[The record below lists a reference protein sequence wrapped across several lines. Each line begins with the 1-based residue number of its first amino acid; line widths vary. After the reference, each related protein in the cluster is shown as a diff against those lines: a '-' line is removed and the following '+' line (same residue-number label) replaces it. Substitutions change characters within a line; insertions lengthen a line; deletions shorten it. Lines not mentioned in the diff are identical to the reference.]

1 MELLPVSSTPQK
13 SPITYQPCISKLQN
27 LSFQIVFQDIRH
39 NIMAD
44 RLTQLQDAVDELALQ
59 FVASLV
65 WVNKHHDLVRVGK
78 NDVVRKETKNSEGAA
93 KVVEDVVL
101 VRAIIAHT
109 VTVDPLPED
118 QFKDGQLEL
127 ARDLILKEQQI
138 ESLISVLPGL
148 ETSEKD
154 QEETIQRLEQELK
167 EEESR
172 RKQALKEKEVVLE
185 KLESVIRSVKRP

>member
-1 MELLPVSSTPQK
+1 V
-13 SPITYQPCISKLQN
+13 C
-27 LSFQIVFQDIRH
+27 
-39 NIMAD
+39 
-44 RLTQLQDAVDELALQ
+44 
-59 FVASLV
+59 
-65 WVNKHHDLVRVGK
+65 
-78 NDVVRKETKNSEGAA
+78 
-93 KVVEDVVL
+93 
-101 VRAIIAHT
+101 AIIADT

>member
-1 MELLPVSSTPQK
+1 
-13 SPITYQPCISKLQN
+13 
-27 LSFQIVFQDIRH
+27 
-39 NIMAD
+39 MAD

-65 WVNKHHDLVRVGK
+65 WVNKHHDFVRVGK
-78 NDVVRKETKNSEGAA
+78 NDVVRKETKNGEGAA
-93 KVVEDVVL
+93 KVVEDVC
-101 VRAIIAHT
+101 AIIADT
-109 VTVDPLPED
+109 VIVVDPLPED

>member
-1 MELLPVSSTPQK
+1 
-13 SPITYQPCISKLQN
+13 
-27 LSFQIVFQDIRH
+27 
-39 NIMAD
+39 MAD

-65 WVNKHHDLVRVGK
+65 WVNKHHDFVRVGK
-78 NDVVRKETKNSEGAA
+78 NDVVRKETKNGEGAA
-93 KVVEDVVL
+93 KVVEDV
-101 VRAIIAHT
+101 
-109 VTVDPLPED
+109 VDPLPED

>member
-1 MELLPVSSTPQK
+1 MVCV
-13 SPITYQPCISKLQN
+13 IIS
-27 LSFQIVFQDIRH
+27 D
-39 NIMAD
+39 
-44 RLTQLQDAVDELALQ
+44 
-59 FVASLV
+59 
-65 WVNKHHDLVRVGK
+65 
-78 NDVVRKETKNSEGAA
+78 
-93 KVVEDVVL
+93 
-101 VRAIIAHT
+101 T

-148 ETSEKD
+148 ENSDKD
-154 QEETIQRLEQELK
+154 QEGTIQRLEQELK

-172 RKQALKEKEVVLE
+172 RKQALKEKDVILE

>member
-1 MELLPVSSTPQK
+1 
-13 SPITYQPCISKLQN
+13 
-27 LSFQIVFQDIRH
+27 
-39 NIMAD
+39 MAD

-78 NDVVRKETKNSEGAA
+78 NDVVRKETKNGEGAP
-93 KVVEDVVL
+93 KVVED
-101 VRAIIAHT
+101 
-109 VTVDPLPED
+109 VDPLPED

-154 QEETIQRLEQELK
+154 QVETIQRLEQELK

-172 RKQALKEKEVVLE
+172 RKQALKEKEVILE

>member
-1 MELLPVSSTPQK
+1 V
-13 SPITYQPCISKLQN
+13 C
-27 LSFQIVFQDIRH
+27 
-39 NIMAD
+39 
-44 RLTQLQDAVDELALQ
+44 
-59 FVASLV
+59 
-65 WVNKHHDLVRVGK
+65 
-78 NDVVRKETKNSEGAA
+78 
-93 KVVEDVVL
+93 
-101 VRAIIAHT
+101 AIIADT
-109 VTVDPLPED
+109 VIVVDPLPED

-154 QEETIQRLEQELK
+154 QEETIQRLEQELR